1 MGDTPYFASSA
12 VPRIRNYGTCRDR
25 NGTRTRITMAF
36 PLSDAIYLPFVPK
49 RAHCW
54 IILRQIFVSPYAL
67 ELA

>member
-1 MGDTPYFASSA
+1 MLA
-12 VPRIRNYGTCRDR
+12 VTLQGLVFNFLRDR

>member
-49 RAHCW
+49 RALLDH
-54 IILRQIFVSPYAL
+54 P
-67 ELA
+67 